1 MQNVLKTVSKGFWL
15 AVLLLAVP
23 VLADVEGSA
32 DHPLLS
38 RYPGAEI
45 RSYFQR
51 DYDSIFLALG
61 PNNGR
66 NSPTDHPEHIEVF
79 GRITVINYRV
89 TDAAVSLLQVY
100 QNYAEALQKL
110 GFTTLFNCANES
122 CGRHFVSGLHYRI
135 SQTHSSRNLFQ
146 TYNVSGNRQ
155 EIRYW
160 SGKVQ
165 LGQDKVHVGLT
176 VFQRRPQDPVL
187 VILQLAESAELVTD
201 KIQINPEGLHQAIA
215 QQGKVELE
223 GILFATNEATLLP
236 SSAEAVAIV
245 ADYLKLHPTLSFYVV
260 GHTDSQGAFD
270 YNLQLSAQR
279 AATVVT
285 TLVQQHGI
293 AASRLMAYGA
303 GPVSPVTSNKAE
315 AGRAQNRR
323 VELVLR
329 D

>member
-1 MQNVLKTVSKGFWL
+1 MPLFSRWL
-15 AVLLLAVP
+15 VAFVLLLGLP

-45 RSYFQR
+45 RSYFQQ
-51 DYDSIFLALG
+51 DYEAIYLAVG
-61 PNNGR
+61 PNTGR
-66 NSPTDHPEHIEVF
+66 NRPTDHPEHIEVF

-89 TDAAVSLLQVY
+89 ADTAVSVLQVY
-100 QNYAEALQKL
+100 QNYASALQQL
-110 GFTTLFNCANES
+110 GFTTLYDCANDS

-135 SQTHSSRNLFQ
+135 SRIHSERNLFQ

-155 EIRYW
+155 EVRYW
-160 SGKVQ
+160 SGQAQ
-165 LGQDKVHVGLT
+165 LGQDKVHAGVT
-176 VFQRRPQDPVL
+176 VFQRRQQDPVL
-187 VILQLAESAELVTD
+187 VILQIAESAELITD
-201 KIQINPEGLHQAIA
+201 KIQINPEGLHQAIV

-223 GILFATNEATLLP
+223 GILFETNKATLMP
-236 SSAEAVAIV
+236 SSVDAVAII
-245 ADYLKLHPTLSFYVV
+245 AEYLKLQPELNFYVV

-279 AATVVT
+279 AATVVA

-293 AASRLMAYGA
+293 AAARLMAYGA
-303 GPVSPVTSNKAE
+303 GPVSPVTSNNAE